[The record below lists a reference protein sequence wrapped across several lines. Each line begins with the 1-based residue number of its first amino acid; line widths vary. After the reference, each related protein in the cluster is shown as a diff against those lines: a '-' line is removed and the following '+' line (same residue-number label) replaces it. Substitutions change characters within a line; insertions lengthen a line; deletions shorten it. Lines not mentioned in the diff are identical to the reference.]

1 MNSIT
6 LSPQMQTELAP
17 VNGADWLDNIESL
30 SALSPEVALNQPLID
45 LVQTTLTAAAGD
57 SENTARAYQTAI
69 GLFLQFLDDQLGD
82 RLPQEWRPLA
92 NPSKDGKKT
101 VWEFRGM
108 TAVLRTVTAGTLESF
123 VAWRNAEG
131 NGKATRALRQRAVNT
146 FLRVAYREG
155 VLEHRQAH
163 QMGLNPYKKRERRDE
178 KPVGRRLSA
187 QEVRKLRAIV
197 ELKGKTERKVLRDRA
212 ILDLML
218 YAGLRRSEVASLKT
232 SDLKQD
238 NGRWWLV
245 LVGKGQK
252 TRRVKMHDT
261 PYKSLETWLS
271 DINLE
276 TGKGD
281 DPLFHN
287 LNKGGDLTGTA
298 LNSSVIGRLVAE
310 YGFLAGLAP
319 ARGENVLSPHDLR
332 RTCARNAF
340 DNGASLP
347 QVQMMLGHADIKT
360 TMRYIGSQ
368 HDDENTAVDFVHY

>member
-1 MNSIT
+1 MSIIND
-6 LSPQMQTELAP
+6 SPQMQTELVP
-17 VNGADWLDNIESL
+17 VNGADWLDNIKSL

-92 NPSKDGKKT
+92 KPSKDGKKT

-108 TAVLRTVTAGTLESF
+108 TAVLRTVTAGTLDNF
-123 VAWRNAEG
+123 VAWRSAEG
-131 NGKATRALRQRAVNT
+131 DSKKTRAVRQGGVST

-155 VLEHRQAH
+155 ILEHRQAQ
-163 QMGLNPYKKRERRDE
+163 QMGLNPYKKRERRFE
-178 KPVGRRLSA
+178 EPVGRRLSA

-197 ELKGKTERKVLRDRA
+197 ELKAKTNRKALRDRA
-212 ILDLML
+212 ILDVML
-218 YAGLRRSEVASLKT
+218 YAGLRRSEVADLKT
-232 SDLKQD
+232 SDPKQD

-252 TRRVKMHDT
+252 TRRVKIHDT
-261 PYKSLETWLS
+261 LYKSLEAWLN

-276 TGKGD
+276 IGKGD

-287 LNKGGDLTGTA
+287 LNKGGDLTGTS

-319 ARGENVLSPHDLR
+319 ARGKNVLAPHDLR
-332 RTCARNAF
+332 RTCAKNANV
-340 DNGASLP
+340 NGASIP
-347 QVQMMLGHADIKT
+347 QVTTMLGHADIKT
-360 TMRYIGSQ
+360 TMRYIGYQ
-368 HDDENTAVDFVHY
+368 QDDENTAVDFVHY